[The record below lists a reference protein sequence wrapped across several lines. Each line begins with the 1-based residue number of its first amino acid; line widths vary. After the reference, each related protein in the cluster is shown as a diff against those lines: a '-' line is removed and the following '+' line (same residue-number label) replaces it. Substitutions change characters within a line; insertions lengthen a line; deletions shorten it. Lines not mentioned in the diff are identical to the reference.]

1 VRRSKNNFDEE
12 TDVNPI
18 MTLCARSL
26 RLILPA
32 VLAATT
38 AASIAAPKQLD
49 GAAPLVLAHRGASG
63 YLPEHTLAGYELA
76 VKLGADYIEPDLQL
90 SKDGVLV
97 AMHDDTLTRTTDAQT
112 LFPGRA
118 SYAVSEFTLAEL
130 KTMTVKPVGTASTT
144 YPGFTPTSPDPFRI
158 PTFQEVINLARSL
171 SLSAG
176 REVGIYPEAKQAD
189 PVMENKILETL
200 IANGY
205 TGADKVFIQ
214 SFSIDTIKSINDKQ
228 TLLGADF
235 DLIVLSSSSTALVN
249 YGLGSLKSFADGVGV
264 SITGAG
270 MTESFVDLAH
280 AAGLLVHGYTFSKTG
295 ERRRRRISEVLR
307 VGCRRRLLELL
318 GPGRRVARDLPRCH
332 SRAGILAAHGV
343 GSGRS
348 RRRRTQTCPLTRAT
362 HARPHVRLIRLP
374 NARRV
379 FSASGSARR

>member
-1 VRRSKNNFDEE
+1 VKEAEDNPIPSLGAFPISQQNINEE
-12 TDVNPI
+12 TDVHSN
-18 MTLCARSL
+18 MTRLVRSL
-26 RLILPA
+26 RVVLPA
-32 VLAATT
+32 ALAIS
-38 AASIAAPKQLD
+38 AAFSSAAPKQLD

-63 YLPEHTLAGYELA
+63 YMPEHTLAGYELA

-112 LFPGRA
+112 LFPGRP

-130 KTMTVKPVGTASTT
+130 KTMTVKPVGTAGTT
-144 YPGFTPTSPDPFRI
+144 YPGFTPTSPEPFRI
-158 PTFQEVINLARSL
+158 PTFQQVIDTARSL
-171 SLSAG
+171 SISSG

-189 PVMENKILETL
+189 PVMEDKILATL

-249 YGLGSLKSFADGVGV
+249 YGLATLKSFADGLGV

-280 AAGLLVHGYTFSKTG
+280 GAGLLVHGYTFSKTG
-295 ERRRRRISEVLR
+295 
-307 VGCRRRLLELL
+307 
-318 GPGRRVARDLPRCH
+318 VAADVEYQKFFGWGLDGVFSNYTDLAVA
-332 SRAGILAAHGV
+332 SRETFLAAVPEPETWALMVLGL
-343 GSGRS
+343 GGLAAAA
-348 RRRRTQTCPLTRAT
+348 RRTR
-362 HARPHVRLIRLP
+362 HARAQCL
-374 NARRV
+374 
-379 FSASGSARR
+379 SAPACS

>member
-1 VRRSKNNFDEE
+1 MCRMPKAIQCLRLAVCRYRNNINEE
-12 TDVNPI
+12 TDVRSN
-18 MTLCARSL
+18 MTRWVRSL
-26 RLILPA
+26 RVAIPA
-32 VLAATT
+32 ALAIT
-38 AASIAAPKQLD
+38 AAFSSAAPKQLD

-63 YLPEHTLAGYELA
+63 YMPEHTLAGYELA
-76 VKLGADYIEPDLQL
+76 VKLGADYIEPDLQM

-130 KTMTVKPVGTASTT
+130 KTMTVKPVGTAGTT
-144 YPGFTPTSPDPFRI
+144 YPGFTPTSPEPFRI
-158 PTFQEVINLARSL
+158 PTFQQVIDLARSL
-171 SLSAG
+171 SISSG

-249 YGLGSLKSFADGVGV
+249 YGLANLKSFADGLGV

-280 AAGLLVHGYTFSKTG
+280 GAGLLVHGYTFSKTG
-295 ERRRRRISEVLR
+295 
-307 VGCRRRLLELL
+307 
-318 GPGRRVARDLPRCH
+318 VAADVEYQKFFGWGLDGVFSNYTDLAVA
-332 SRAGILAAHGV
+332 SRETFLAAVPEPETWALMVLGL
-343 GSGRS
+343 GGLAAAA
-348 RRRRTQTCPLTRAT
+348 RRTR
-362 HARPHVRLIRLP
+362 HARAQCL
-374 NARRV
+374 
-379 FSASGSARR
+379 SAPACS

>member
-1 VRRSKNNFDEE
+1 MHS
-12 TDVNPI
+12 I
-18 MTLCARSL
+18 MIRFVRSL
-26 RLILPA
+26 RLALPA
-32 VLAATT
+32 ALAVST
-38 AASIAAPKQLD
+38 AFASAALKQLD
-49 GAAPLVLAHRGASG
+49 GVPPLVLAHRGASG

-118 SYAVSEFTLAEL
+118 SYAVSDFTLAEL

-144 YPGFTPTSPDPFRI
+144 YPGFTPTSPEPFRI
-158 PTFQEVINLARSL
+158 PTFQQVIDLARSL
-171 SLSAG
+171 SVSAG

-200 IANGY
+200 IGNGY

-214 SFSIDTIKSINDKQ
+214 SFSIDTIKSIHDKQ
-228 TLLGADF
+228 ALLGADF

-249 YGLGSLKSFADGVGV
+249 FGLANLKSFADGVGV

-280 AAGLLVHGYTFSKTG
+280 GAGLLVHGYTFSRTG
-295 ERRRRRISEVLR
+295 VAAD
-307 VGCRRRLLELL
+307 VGL
-318 GPGRRVARDLPRCH
+318 GTPACPVIPWASPRQT
-332 SRAGILAAHGV
+332 AGG
-343 GSGRS
+343 
-348 RRRRTQTCPLTRAT
+348 PLTEDIYKCQTKPVSNLDPAYGGTTFTLPQMMRLKKLFAT
-362 HARPHVRLIRLP
+362 SGVCDWTKPGVSQQPSPGWVSFETGDPVPLP
-374 NARRV
+374 PPPV
-379 FSASGSARR
+379 SSPL

>member
-1 VRRSKNNFDEE
+1 MKEAEDNPIPSLGAFPISQQNINEE
-12 TDVNPI
+12 TDVHSN
-18 MTLCARSL
+18 MTRLVRSL
-26 RLILPA
+26 RVVLPA
-32 VLAATT
+32 ALAIS
-38 AASIAAPKQLD
+38 AAFSSAAPKQLD

-63 YLPEHTLAGYELA
+63 YMPEHTLAGYELA

-112 LFPGRA
+112 LFPGRP

-130 KTMTVKPVGTASTT
+130 KTMTVKPVGTAGTT
-144 YPGFTPTSPDPFRI
+144 YPGFTPTSPEPFRI
-158 PTFQEVINLARSL
+158 PTFQQVIDTARSL
-171 SLSAG
+171 SISSG

-189 PVMENKILETL
+189 PVMEDKILATL

-249 YGLGSLKSFADGVGV
+249 YGLATLKSFADGLGV

-280 AAGLLVHGYTFSKTG
+280 GAGLLVHGYTFSKTG
-295 ERRRRRISEVLR
+295 
-307 VGCRRRLLELL
+307 
-318 GPGRRVARDLPRCH
+318 VAADVEYQKFFGWGLDGVFSNYTDLAVA
-332 SRAGILAAHGV
+332 SRETFLAAVPEPETWVLMVLGL
-343 GSGRS
+343 GGLAAAS
-348 RRRRTQTCPLTRAT
+348 RRTRRARAQC
-362 HARPHVRLIRLP
+362 L
-374 NARRV
+374 
-379 FSASGSARR
+379 SAPACS

>member
-1 VRRSKNNFDEE
+1 MQSIVRLF
-12 TDVNPI
+12 I
-18 MTLCARSL
+18 RSL
-26 RLILPA
+26 RLMLPA
-32 VLAATT
+32 VLVVAATSSVAT
-38 AASIAAPKQLD
+38 VKQLD

-63 YLPEHTLAGYELA
+63 YMPEHTLAGYELA
-76 VKLGADYIEPDLQL
+76 VNLGADYIEPALQL

-144 YPGFTPTSPDPFRI
+144 FPGFTPTSPDPFRI
-158 PTFQEVINLARSL
+158 PTFQEVINIARSL
-171 SLSAG
+171 SASYG

-214 SFSIDTIKSINDKQ
+214 SFSIDTIKSIHDKQ
-228 TLLGADF
+228 ALLGADF

-249 YGLGSLKSFADGVGV
+249 YGLANLKTFADGLGV

-280 AAGLLVHGYTFSKTG
+280 SAGLLVHGYTFSKTG
-295 ERRRRRISEVLR
+295 TAADVEYQKYYGWGLDGVFSNYTD
-307 VGCRRRLLELL
+307 
-318 GPGRRVARDLPRCH
+318 VAVA
-332 SRAGILAAHGV
+332 SRETFLAAVPEPETWMLMALGLAALAA
-343 GSGRS
+343 GTRRAKGARAPRS
-348 RRRRTQTCPLTRAT
+348 PAATCA
-362 HARPHVRLIRLP
+362 
-374 NARRV
+374 
-379 FSASGSARR
+379 

>member
-1 VRRSKNNFDEE
+1 MCRMPKAIQCLRLAVCRYRNNINEE
-12 TDVNPI
+12 TDVRSN
-18 MTLCARSL
+18 MTRWVRSL
-26 RLILPA
+26 RVAIPA
-32 VLAATT
+32 ALAIT
-38 AASIAAPKQLD
+38 AAFSSAAPKQLD

-63 YLPEHTLAGYELA
+63 YMPEHTLAGYELA
-76 VKLGADYIEPDLQL
+76 VKLGADYIEPDLQM

-130 KTMTVKPVGTASTT
+130 KTMTVKPVGTAGTT
-144 YPGFTPTSPDPFRI
+144 YPGFTPTSPEPFRI
-158 PTFQEVINLARSL
+158 PTFQQVIDLARSL
-171 SLSAG
+171 SISSG

-214 SFSIDTIKSINDKQ
+214 SFSIDTIKSIHDKQ
-228 TLLGADF
+228 ALLGADF

-249 YGLGSLKSFADGVGV
+249 YGLANLKSFADGLGV

-280 AAGLLVHGYTFSKTG
+280 GAGLLVHGYTFSKTG
-295 ERRRRRISEVLR
+295 
-307 VGCRRRLLELL
+307 
-318 GPGRRVARDLPRCH
+318 VAADVEYQKFFGWGLDGVFSNYTDLAVA
-332 SRAGILAAHGV
+332 SRETFLAAVPEPETWALMILGL
-343 GSGRS
+343 GGIAAAA
-348 RRRRTQTCPLTRAT
+348 RRTRRAQ
-362 HARPHVRLIRLP
+362 AQGL
-374 NARRV
+374 
-379 FSASGSARR
+379 SAPACS

>member
-1 VRRSKNNFDEE
+1 MCRMPKAIQCLRLAVCRYRNNINEE
-12 TDVNPI
+12 TDVRSN
-18 MTLCARSL
+18 MTRWVRSL
-26 RLILPA
+26 RVAIPA
-32 VLAATT
+32 ALAIT
-38 AASIAAPKQLD
+38 AAFSSAAPKQLD

-63 YLPEHTLAGYELA
+63 YMPEHTLAGYELA
-76 VKLGADYIEPDLQL
+76 VKLGADYIEPDLQM

-130 KTMTVKPVGTASTT
+130 KTMTVKPVGTAGTT
-144 YPGFTPTSPDPFRI
+144 YPGFTPTSPEPFRI
-158 PTFQEVINLARSL
+158 PTFQQVIDLARSL
-171 SLSAG
+171 SISSG

-214 SFSIDTIKSINDKQ
+214 SFSIDTIKSIHDKQ
-228 TLLGADF
+228 ALLGADF

-249 YGLGSLKSFADGVGV
+249 YGLANLKSFADGLGV

-280 AAGLLVHGYTFSKTG
+280 GAGLLVHGYTFSKTG
-295 ERRRRRISEVLR
+295 
-307 VGCRRRLLELL
+307 
-318 GPGRRVARDLPRCH
+318 VAADVEYQKFFGWGLDGVFSNYTDLAVA
-332 SRAGILAAHGV
+332 SRETFLAAVPEPETWALMVLGL
-343 GSGRS
+343 GGLAAAA
-348 RRRRTQTCPLTRAT
+348 RRTRRAR
-362 HARPHVRLIRLP
+362 AQSP
-374 NARRV
+374 
-379 FSASGSARR
+379 SAPACA